1 MRREQRQLYVC
12 HATSAL
18 ALQLVRADSTVC
30 ADASQTTTLRAAC
43 AFLRA
48 CLRTRV
54 ADLDAIIGNV
64 DGVNEIH
71 LGSATGTFTAQTQ
84 ATNSFVQVC
93 AYDPTKFAEYGV
105 QDGECSKYT
114 NEFGEQSGSERD
126 GANSRCI
133 CRPDVG
139 GVAQAANTIDL
150 SCGDYDNDGKM
161 DLVVANKGYMS
172 NDNAAQN
179 MYNYVQ
185 TQPSINELH
194 KGNGDG
200 TFTAIVTSVVVHASG
215 LVKQNGNPNPFQF
228 QINQATTSIDF
239 VDLDSDG
246 FLDIVVGSWNKDYD
260 VDSADGN
267 CMRAPTTLCGR
278 TARLRPPSS
287 LRSR

>member
-1 MRREQRQLYVC
+1 MAF
-12 HATSAL
+12 HAS
-18 ALQLVRADSTVC
+18 D
-30 ADASQTTTLRAAC
+30 
-43 AFLRA
+43 
-48 CLRTRV
+48 
-54 ADLDAIIGNV
+54 
-64 DGVNEIH
+64 
-71 LGSATGTFTAQTQ
+71 GTFTAQTQ

-114 NEFGEQSGSERD
+114 NEFGEQTGSERD

-185 TQPSINELH
+185 TKPSINELH

-215 LVKQNGNPNPFQF
+215 LVKQGGNPNPFQF

-267 CMRAPTTLCGR
+267 CMRVAHHP
-278 TARLRPPSS
+278 LRSNGAS
-287 LRSR
+287 ETSLVVEVALRSRWEAAATFSLTHASLTSAAHSARSHVP